1 MTKQLTALQVLASN
15 LKVIK
20 NAKAKY
26 EETIQ
31 DSIEV
36 FLNNYETA
44 LSRNS
49 KPLQDLL
56 NAVASKDVGIIKW
69 YLAKCTN
76 IKQLKT
82 NDKGNLQIITEDKQ
96 PLAINEYITEKSW
109 YELKVQTKV
118 TEDFKDIKH
127 LLQSFNSL
135 FNKLNKSVDKLGIQ
149 NNTIK
154 AFENLKEQLESYKA

>member
-1 MTKQLTALQVLASN
+1 MSKTALQVLASN

-26 EETIQ
+26 EQTIQ

-44 LSRNS
+44 LARNS

-69 YLAKCTN
+69 YLSKCTN

-82 NDKGNLQIITEDKQ
+82 NDKGNLQIVTEDKQ
-96 PLAINEYITEKSW
+96 PLAINDFITEKAW
-109 YELKVQTKV
+109 FELKVQTKV

-127 LLQSFNSL
+127 LLQSFNSF
-135 FNKLNKSVDKLGIQ
+135 FNKLNKSIDKLGIQ
-149 NNTIK
+149 SNTVQ
-154 AFENLKEQLESYKA
+154 AFENLKEQLESYKVQ

>member
-1 MTKQLTALQVLASN
+1 MSKTALQVLASN

-26 EETIQ
+26 EQTIQ

-44 LSRNS
+44 LARNS

-69 YLAKCTN
+69 YLSKCTN

-82 NDKGNLQIITEDKQ
+82 NDKGNLQIVTEDKQ
-96 PLAINEYITEKSW
+96 PLAINDFITEKAW
-109 YELKVQTKV
+109 FELKVQTKV

-127 LLQSFNSL
+127 LLMSFNSL
-135 FNKLNKSVDKLGIQ
+135 FNKLNKSIDKLGIQ
-149 NNTIK
+149 SSTVK
-154 AFENLKEQLESYKA
+154 AFENLKEQLESYKVQ

>member
-1 MTKQLTALQVLASN
+1 MTKTVLQVLASN

-36 FLNNYETA
+36 FLNNYETT

-56 NAVASKDVGIIKW
+56 NAVASKDTGIIKW
-69 YLAKCTN
+69 YLSKCTN

-96 PLAINEYITEKSW
+96 LLTINDFITEKAW

-135 FNKLNKSVDKLGIQ
+135 FNKLNKSIDKLGIQ
-149 NNTIK
+149 SNTVK
-154 AFENLKEQLESYKA
+154 AFENLKEQLESYKVQ

>member
-1 MTKQLTALQVLASN
+1 MTKTALQVLASN

-36 FLNNYETA
+36 FLNNYETT

-69 YLAKCTN
+69 YLSKCTN

-82 NDKGNLQIITEDKQ
+82 NDKGNLQIVTEDKQ
-96 PLAINEYITEKSW
+96 PLAINDFITEKAW

-149 NNTIK
+149 SSTVK

>member
-1 MTKQLTALQVLASN
+1 MSKTALQVLASN

-26 EETIQ
+26 EQTIQ

-44 LSRNS
+44 LARNS

-69 YLAKCTN
+69 YLSKCTN

-82 NDKGNLQIITEDKQ
+82 NDKGNLQIVTEDKQ
-96 PLAINEYITEKSW
+96 PLAINDFITEKAW

-127 LLQSFNSL
+127 LLQSFNSFL
-135 FNKLNKSVDKLGIQ
+135 NKLNKSIDKLGIQ
-149 NNTIK
+149 SSTVK
-154 AFENLKEQLESYKA
+154 AFENLKEQLESYKVQ

>member
-1 MTKQLTALQVLASN
+1 MSKTALQVLASN

-44 LSRNS
+44 LARNS

-69 YLAKCTN
+69 YLSKCTN

-82 NDKGNLQIITEDKQ
+82 NNKGNLQIVIEDKQ
-96 PLAINEYITEKSW
+96 PLAINDFITEKAW
-109 YELKVQTKV
+109 YVLKVQTKV

-127 LLQSFNSL
+127 LLMSFNSL
-135 FNKLNKSVDKLGIQ
+135 FNKLNTSIDKLGIQ
-149 NNTIK
+149 SSTVK
-154 AFENLKEQLESYKA
+154 AFENLKEQLESYKVQ

>member
-1 MTKQLTALQVLASN
+1 MSKTVLQVLASN

-26 EETIQ
+26 EQTIQ

-44 LSRNS
+44 LARNS

-69 YLAKCTN
+69 YLSKCTN

-82 NDKGNLQIITEDKQ
+82 NDKGNLQIVTEDKQ
-96 PLAINEYITEKSW
+96 PLAINDFITEKAW
-109 YELKVQTKV
+109 FELKVQTKV

-135 FNKLNKSVDKLGIQ
+135 FNKLNKSIDKLGIQ
-149 NNTIK
+149 SSTVK
-154 AFENLKEQLESYKA
+154 AFENLKEQLESYKVQ

>member
-1 MTKQLTALQVLASN
+1 MTKTVLQVLASN
-15 LKVIK
+15 LRVIR
-20 NAKAKY
+20 NARAKY
-26 EETIQ
+26 EETVQ

-36 FLNNYETA
+36 FLNNYETT

-56 NAVASKDVGIIKW
+56 NTVASKDVGIIKW

-76 IKQLKT
+76 IKQLQT
-82 NDKGNLQIITEDKQ
+82 NAKGNLQIITADKQ
-96 PLAINEYITEKSW
+96 PLAINDFITEKAW

-127 LLQSFNSL
+127 LLQSFNGL
-135 FNKLNKSVDKLGIQ
+135 FNKLNKSIDKLGIQ
-149 NNTIK
+149 AATVK
-154 AFENLKEQLESYKA
+154 AFENLKEQLEAYKA

>member
-1 MTKQLTALQVLASN
+1 MSKTALQVLASN

-26 EETIQ
+26 EQTIQ

-44 LSRNS
+44 LARNS

-69 YLAKCTN
+69 YLSKCTN

-82 NDKGNLQIITEDKQ
+82 NDKGNLQIVTEDKQ
-96 PLAINEYITEKSW
+96 PLAINDFITEKAW
-109 YELKVQTKV
+109 FELKVQTKV

-135 FNKLNKSVDKLGIQ
+135 FNKLNKSIDKLGIQ
-149 NNTIK
+149 SSTVK
-154 AFENLKEQLESYKA
+154 AFENLKEQLESYKVQ

>member
-1 MTKQLTALQVLASN
+1 MSKTALQVLASN

-36 FLNNYETA
+36 FLNNYEIA
-44 LSRNS
+44 LARNS

-69 YLAKCTN
+69 YLSKCTN

-82 NDKGNLQIITEDKQ
+82 NNKGNLQIVTEDKQ
-96 PLAINEYITEKSW
+96 PLAINDFITEKAW

-135 FNKLNKSVDKLGIQ
+135 FNKLNKSIDKLGIQ
-149 NNTIK
+149 SSTVK
-154 AFENLKEQLESYKA
+154 AFENLKEQLESYKVQ

>member
-1 MTKQLTALQVLASN
+1 MTKQQTALQVLASN

-20 NAKAKY
+20 NAKIKY

-36 FLNNYETA
+36 FLNNYETT

-69 YLAKCTN
+69 YLSKCTN

-82 NDKGNLQIITEDKQ
+82 NDKGNLQIVTEDKQ
-96 PLAINEYITEKSW
+96 PLAINDFITDKAW

-118 TEDFKDIKH
+118 AEDFKDIKH

-135 FNKLNKSVDKLGIQ
+135 FNKLNKSIDKLGIQ
-149 NNTIK
+149 SNTVK

>member
-1 MTKQLTALQVLASN
+1 MTKTALQVLASN

-20 NAKAKY
+20 NAKIKY
-26 EETIQ
+26 EETVQ

-36 FLNNYETA
+36 FLNNYETT

-56 NAVASKDVGIIKW
+56 NAVASKDISIIKW
-69 YLAKCTN
+69 YLSKCTN

-96 PLAINEYITEKSW
+96 PLAINDFITEKCW

-135 FNKLNKSVDKLGIQ
+135 FNKLNKSIDKLGIQ
-149 NNTIK
+149 SNTVK

>member
-1 MTKQLTALQVLASN
+1 MTKTALQVLASN

-20 NAKAKY
+20 SAKAKY

-36 FLNNYETA
+36 FLNNYETT

-69 YLAKCTN
+69 YLSKCTN

-82 NDKGNLQIITEDKQ
+82 NDKGNLQIVTEDKQ
-96 PLAINEYITEKSW
+96 PLAINDFITDKAW

-149 NNTIK
+149 SSTVK

>member
-1 MTKQLTALQVLASN
+1 MTKQITALQVLASN

-20 NAKAKY
+20 NARAKY

-36 FLNNYETA
+36 FLNNYETS

-69 YLAKCTN
+69 YLSKCTN

-82 NDKGNLQIITEDKQ
+82 NDKGNLQIITDDKQ
-96 PLAINEYITEKSW
+96 PLAINDFITDKAW

-135 FNKLNKSVDKLGIQ
+135 FNKLNKSIDKLGIQ
-149 NNTIK
+149 SNTVK

>member
-1 MTKQLTALQVLASN
+1 MTKTALQVLASN

-36 FLNNYETA
+36 FLNNYETT

-56 NAVASKDVGIIKW
+56 NAVASKDVGVIKW
-69 YLAKCTN
+69 YLSKCTN

-82 NDKGNLQIITEDKQ
+82 NDKGNLQIVTDDKQ
-96 PLAINEYITEKSW
+96 PLAINDFITEKAW

-149 NNTIK
+149 SNTVK

>member
-1 MTKQLTALQVLASN
+1 MTKTALQVLASN

-20 NAKAKY
+20 NARAKY

-36 FLNNYETA
+36 FLNNYETT

-69 YLAKCTN
+69 YLSKCTN

-82 NDKGNLQIITEDKQ
+82 NDKGNLQIVTEDKQ
-96 PLAINEYITEKSW
+96 PLAINDFITEKAW

-149 NNTIK
+149 SSTVK

>member
-1 MTKQLTALQVLASN
+1 MTKTALQVLASN

-20 NAKAKY
+20 NARAKY

-36 FLNNYETA
+36 YLNNYETT

-69 YLAKCTN
+69 YLSKCTN

-96 PLAINEYITEKSW
+96 PLAINDFITEKAW

-118 TEDFKDIKH
+118 TEDFKDFKH

-135 FNKLNKSVDKLGIQ
+135 FNKLNKSIDKLGIQ
-149 NNTIK
+149 SNTVK
-154 AFENLKEQLESYKA
+154 AFENLKEQLEAYKA

>member
-1 MTKQLTALQVLASN
+1 MTQTVLQVLSNN

-20 NAKAKY
+20 NSRQKY
-26 EETIQ
+26 ETTVQ

-36 FLNNYETA
+36 FVNNYETA

-56 NAVASKDVGIIKW
+56 NTVAPKDVQIIKW

-82 NDKGNLQIITEDKQ
+82 NDKGNLQIITVDNQ
-96 PLAINEYITEKSW
+96 PLTVNEYIVEHCW
-109 YELKVQTKV
+109 YELKVSVKV
-118 TEDFKDIKH
+118 TEDFKDIKTM
-127 LLQSFNSL
+127 LASFNT
-135 FNKLNKSVDKLGIQ
+135 FINKAIKSKDKLALTDK
-149 NNTIK
+149 TIADLSLIK
-154 AFENLKEQLESYKA
+154 TQLESYKA

>member
-1 MTKQLTALQVLASN
+1 MSKTALQVLASN

-36 FLNNYETA
+36 FLNNYEIA
-44 LSRNS
+44 LARNS

-69 YLAKCTN
+69 YLSKCTN

-82 NDKGNLQIITEDKQ
+82 NDKGNLQIVTEDKQ
-96 PLAINEYITEKSW
+96 PLAINDFITEKAW

-127 LLQSFNSL
+127 LLQSFNSFL
-135 FNKLNKSVDKLGIQ
+135 NKLNKSIDKLGIQ
-149 NNTIK
+149 SNTVQ
-154 AFENLKEQLESYKA
+154 AFENLKEQLESYKVQ

>member
-1 MTKQLTALQVLASN
+1 MTKTALQVLASN

-36 FLNNYETA
+36 FLNNYETT

-69 YLAKCTN
+69 YLSKCTN

-82 NDKGNLQIITEDKQ
+82 NDKGNLQIVTEDKQ
-96 PLAINEYITEKSW
+96 PLAINDFISEKAW

-149 NNTIK
+149 SSTVK

>member
-1 MTKQLTALQVLASN
+1 MTKTALQVLASN

-36 FLNNYETA
+36 FLNNYETT
-44 LSRNS
+44 LSRNG

-69 YLAKCTN
+69 YLSKCTN

-82 NDKGNLQIITEDKQ
+82 NDKGNLQIVTEDKQ
-96 PLAINEYITEKSW
+96 PLAINDFITDKAW

-149 NNTIK
+149 SSTVK

>member
-1 MTKQLTALQVLASN
+1 MSKTVLQVLASN

-26 EETIQ
+26 EQTIQ

-44 LSRNS
+44 LARNS

-69 YLAKCTN
+69 YLSKCTN

-82 NDKGNLQIITEDKQ
+82 NNKGNLQIVTEDKQ
-96 PLAINEYITEKSW
+96 PLAINDFITEKAW

-135 FNKLNKSVDKLGIQ
+135 FNKLNKSIDKLGIQ
-149 NNTIK
+149 SSTVK
-154 AFENLKEQLESYKA
+154 AFENLKEQLESYKVQ

>member
-1 MTKQLTALQVLASN
+1 MSKTALQVLASN

-44 LSRNS
+44 LARNS

-69 YLAKCTN
+69 YLSKCTN

-82 NDKGNLQIITEDKQ
+82 NNKGNLQIVIEDKQ
-96 PLAINEYITEKSW
+96 PLAINDFITEKAW

-127 LLQSFNSL
+127 LLMSFNSL
-135 FNKLNKSVDKLGIQ
+135 FNKLNKSIDKLGIQ
-149 NNTIK
+149 SSTVK
-154 AFENLKEQLESYKA
+154 AFENLKEQLESYKVQ

>member
-1 MTKQLTALQVLASN
+1 MTKTALQVLASN

-69 YLAKCTN
+69 YLSKCTN
-76 IKQLKT
+76 IKQPLT
-82 NDKGNLQIITEDKQ
+82 PLVPALQQ
-96 PLAINEYITEKSW
+96 PINS
-109 YELKVQTKV
+109 LP
-118 TEDFKDIKH
+118 
-127 LLQSFNSL
+127 LSFNSL
-135 FNKLNKSVDKLGIQ
+135 LPRSVIVCQKSADCLSEVC
-149 NNTIK
+149 
-154 AFENLKEQLESYKA
+154 